1 MVMIKKKTT
10 TKLATSAVSSKAAL
24 QKKKAEIEPEIEEKR
39 EEEEQEE
46 ASVAVLKKPAAS
58 VKKVKAD
65 EEEETKE
72 NEEENDD
79 DDMEEDEEEEVD
91 PQAIEAEIV
100 TKRTKELKSLYAD
113 ELKELASK
121 YGIAHSNKDTTI
133 KSIVAHEAKGRE
145 KLREKEASIRAV
157 VLKKKEELE
166 AKPAPEL
173 KKMCED
179 IGIKG
184 VLSKQVRLERLLAKW
199 QEEDG
204 IDKALAQIAHENL
217 KEQLL
222 AKDTV
227 ELKKLC
233 EKLGVD
239 PLVHEIMVDRIIKQ
253 ENETGHF
260 SPPVTKSEDTEKES
274 KPTKTADLVTAL
286 IANEAERKKEKMVK
300 QKQEEVAA
308 AKIKELRANSV
319 EDLKKLAAKKGMEVT
334 GKKEDMVNAL
344 FARFLEEEAEV
355 AKKTQL
361 KSMALPELKEL
372 IASKGLETSSKKDA
386 MIDALL
392 AHDAKC
398 RDDAR
403 AHSVKVSKM
412 SEKLREDFEAQT
424 NNELKEL
431 CISKGL
437 KPGIAKEDRVQRL
450 IEDAQK
456 DGTIDKKISAAART
470 ERRATLSAMDKEA
483 LLLVCEKI
491 GIDPFVKV
499 VIVERILSHER
510 CSASLL
516 AEEESDTR
524 PAKKARKQ

>member
-1 MVMIKKKTT
+1 VEKAEDSAEEGYSDDFDD
-10 TKLATSAVSSKAAL
+10 LSGEESQSVSPSPTSRRSRQVAIDLKAATVPS
-24 QKKKAEIEPEIEEKR
+24 QP
-39 EEEEQEE
+39 
-46 ASVAVLKKPAAS
+46 
-58 VKKVKAD
+58 
-65 EEEETKE
+65 
-72 NEEENDD
+72 
-79 DDMEEDEEEEVD
+79 
-91 PQAIEAEIV
+91 EAEAV
-100 TKRTKELKSLYAD
+100 ETSPAGMVS
-113 ELKELASK
+113 ELA
-121 YGIAHSNKDTTI
+121 
-133 KSIVAHEAKGRE
+133 
-145 KLREKEASIRAV
+145 
-157 VLKKKEELE
+157 
-166 AKPAPEL
+166 
-173 KKMCED
+173 
-179 IGIKG
+179 
-184 VLSKQVRLERLLAKW
+184 
-199 QEEDG
+199 
-204 IDKALAQIAHENL
+204 
-217 KEQLL
+217 
-222 AKDTV
+222 
-227 ELKKLC
+227 
-233 EKLGVD
+233 
-239 PLVHEIMVDRIIKQ
+239 
-253 ENETGHF
+253 
-260 SPPVTKSEDTEKES
+260 
-274 KPTKTADLVTAL
+274 
-286 IANEAERKKEKMVK
+286 
-300 QKQEEVAA
+300 
-308 AKIKELRANSV
+308 
-319 EDLKKLAAKKGMEVT
+319 
-334 GKKEDMVNAL
+334 
-344 FARFLEEEAEV
+344 EEEAEV